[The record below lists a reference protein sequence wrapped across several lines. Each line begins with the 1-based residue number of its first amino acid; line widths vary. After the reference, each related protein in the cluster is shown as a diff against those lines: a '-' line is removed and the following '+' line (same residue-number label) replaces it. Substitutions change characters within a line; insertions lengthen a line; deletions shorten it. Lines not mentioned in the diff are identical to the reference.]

1 MKRPLVILTGAG
13 ISAESG
19 IATFRGDDGL
29 WERHRL
35 EDVCTPAGFARD
47 PDLVHGFYNARRRA
61 LKSPE
66 VAPNPA
72 HVALAALAQV
82 PHLDVTLI
90 TQNIDN
96 LHERGGSP
104 RLIHMHGEL
113 CQAWCTACDTRTPW
127 DGPMDGDSPCPTCG
141 ARGHLR
147 VDVVW
152 FGEVPYGLD
161 EIEQALRQAD
171 LFAAIGTSAQVYP
184 AAGFVQ
190 LARAAGAECHEF
202 NLMRTA
208 ASSAFDYHH
217 FGPASQTVPAWVDHL
232 CQAGGPDS

>member
-1 MKRPLVILTGAG
+1 MKRRLVILTGAG

-29 WERHRL
+29 WEHHRL
-35 EDVCTPAGFARD
+35 EDVCTPEGFARN
-47 PDLVHGFYNARRRA
+47 PDLVHTFYNARRRT
-61 LKSPE
+61 LQGPE
-66 VAPNPA
+66 VAPNQA
-72 HVALAALAQV
+72 HRALAALAQL
-82 PHLDVTLI
+82 PDLDLTLI

-113 CQAWCTACDTRTPW
+113 CQAWCTVCDTRTPW
-127 DGPMDGDSPCPTCG
+127 EGPMDGDSRCPACG
-141 ARGHLR
+141 AQGYLR

-161 EIEQALRQAD
+161 AIERALRQAD
-171 LFAAIGTSAQVYP
+171 VFAAIGTSAQVYP

-190 LARAAGAECHEF
+190 LAHASGAECYEF
-202 NLMRTA
+202 NLDRTP
-208 ASSAFDYHH
+208 ASGAFDHHH
-217 FGPASQTVPAWVDHL
+217 FGPASQTVPAWVDRL
-232 CQAGGPDS
+232 R